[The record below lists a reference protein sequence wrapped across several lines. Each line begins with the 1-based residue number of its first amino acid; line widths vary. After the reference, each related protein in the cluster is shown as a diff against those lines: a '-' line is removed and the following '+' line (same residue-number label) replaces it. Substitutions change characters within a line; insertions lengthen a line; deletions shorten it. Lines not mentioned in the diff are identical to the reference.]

1 MEMNILL
8 RNILEIGFGILF
20 TIGAIFNSLYTFR
33 NGEEF
38 YGSFAEK
45 GLFPPARLLVQKVVI
60 PRNQFFTFL
69 MIAFQLIVAICILSR
84 GLFVRPGLFAGAVF
98 AFGAA
103 WVSNAGG
110 MIANLLMAIVLFLLG
125 VSY

>member
-1 MEMNILL
+1 MEISDLI

-20 TIGAIFNSLYTFR
+20 VIGAIFNSLYTFR

-45 GLFPPARLLVQKVVI
+45 ALLPLSRKLVKNVVI
-60 PRNQFFTFL
+60 PRDKVFTIL
-69 MIAFQLIVAICILSR
+69 LITFQLIVAVFILSR
-84 GLFVRPGLFAGAVF
+84 GALVGPALIAGGIF

-103 WVSNAGG
+103 WVSNTGG
-110 MIANLLMAIVLFLLG
+110 MIANLLMAVLLIYL
-125 VSY
+125 STSH